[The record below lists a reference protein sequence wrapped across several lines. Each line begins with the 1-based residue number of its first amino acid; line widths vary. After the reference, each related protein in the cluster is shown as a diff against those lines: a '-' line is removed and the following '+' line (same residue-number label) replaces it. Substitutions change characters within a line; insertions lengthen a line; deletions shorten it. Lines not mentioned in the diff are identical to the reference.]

1 MKEVITEVPTTT
13 KDKIIKRDKICYNT
27 PDSAEIADLN

>member
-13 KDKIIKRDKICYNT
+13 KDKIIKRDEICT
-27 PDSAEIADLN
+27 PDSAEISDKY